1 MGLQAK
7 PIDAALALDILQKLS
22 EEGVRVTLTYQKR
35 DARAPAVGGMYHLKL
50 EGKLWDEGAGEYAE
64 TWGVRLEEACETALD
79 IYRRAWIEA
88 RPGGHVGDPKVP
100 LSAEEVELVAKAGGI
115 HFQFQCEGPCWKL
128 DCECRL
134 LDGKIDPERR
144 PPLHEGCAC
153 VLVAAKPPAPPE
165 GPPLEFV
172 SESGKIRKP

>member
-35 DARAPAVGGMYHLKL
+35 DAHAPAVGGMYHLKL
-50 EGKLWDEGAGEYAE
+50 EGKFWDEGAGEFAE

-79 IYRRAWIEA
+79 LFRRAWTENH
-88 RPGGHVGDPKVP
+88 GWTEQ
-100 LSAEEVELVAKAGGI
+100 SSKAD
-115 HFQFQCEGPCWKL
+115 Q
-128 DCECRL
+128 
-134 LDGKIDPERR
+134 
-144 PPLHEGCAC
+144 PP
-153 VLVAAKPPAPPE
+153 PPE

-172 SESGKIRKP
+172 SESGKIREPKP